1 MGNMIILENDIK
13 NILNQILNEEISKV
27 KREDY
32 NRVQFKI
39 EELQNSLTETMK
51 EFSKLEQSIPEGLK
65 SVSNGRMKGISSSL
79 LESQKLVSQLKE
91 KIKTHKK
98 AIYNQQIDE
107 KK

>member
-1 MGNMIILENDIK
+1 MENMIILENDIK
-13 NILNQILNEEISKV
+13 NILNQILNEEVSKV

-51 EFSKLEQSIPEGLK
+51 EFRKLEQSIPEGLK
-65 SVSNGRMKGISSSL
+65 SVSNGRVNGISSSL
-79 LESQKLVSQLKE
+79 LESQKLISQLTE

-98 AIYNQQIDE
+98 AIYNNQIDE